1 MLTNFVQA
9 MALDLE
15 GYVACLIETFLRDL
29 QGGVSMRALFSNN
42 NNNSLCKVIR
52 KRVAAGDSTPQLI
65 VIAWYVHLPRCP
77 HP

>member
-29 QGGVSMRALFSNN
+29 QGGVSMRPLK
-42 NNNSLCKVIR
+42 SLCKVIR

>member
-29 QGGVSMRALFSNN
+29 QGGVSMPALQ
-42 NNNSLCKVIR
+42 SLCKVIR